1 MDLLFFFKE
10 FNPELSHHIA
20 AINNL
25 QDSLPEELLSEDADW
40 VVCFKAAQELPP
52 DLYNKGKKIYVNGSQ
67 STQRTN

>member
-1 MDLLFFFKE
+1 MDLLFFFQE

-25 QDSLPEELLSEDADW
+25 QDSLPKELLSEDADW

-52 DLYNKGKKIYVNGSQ
+52 ELSSQ
-67 STQRTN
+67 SRSQ

>member
-1 MDLLFFFKE
+1 MDLLFFFQE

-25 QDSLPEELLSEDADW
+25 QDSLPKELLSEDADW
-40 VVCFKAAQELPP
+40 VVCFKAAQQLPP
-52 DLYNKGKKIYVNGSQ
+52 DLYNKDKKIYVNGSQ